1 MFIQQIVVKAGRYD
15 ISKTFEP
22 DSDTVQVTDIKI
34 HEKWNPNSNRYDSD
48 IAILFTETKIRISTV
63 IFPICLPTQ
72 DELRVFN
79 VKSGIVAGWGKSESA
94 AKHESILRHT
104 TIDIIENEQCYID
117 DQRIA
122 AISSRN
128 TFCGGSN
135 FTSGPCSG
143 ESFKLNFIKMKR
155 IYNTTN

>member
-1 MFIQQIVVKAGRYD
+1 MIIQQIVVKAGRYD
-15 ISKTFEP
+15 ISKAFEP
-22 DSDTVQVTDIKI
+22 NSDTVQVTDIKV
-34 HEKWNPNSNRYDSD
+34 HEKWNFNSNRYDSD

-79 VKSGIVAGWGKSESA
+79 VKKGIVAGWGKSESA
-94 AKHESILRHT
+94 ARHESIPRHT
-104 TIDIIENEQCYID
+104 TIDIIENEDCYLND
-117 DQRIA
+117 TRIA

-135 FTSGPCSG
+135 FTSGPCNG
-143 ESFKLNFIKMKR
+143 ELFKENFRKMKR
-155 IYNTTN
+155 IY